1 MNVVDRRCTGLEVA
15 LHSRSLSATPM
26 AALSRAVAGIRDSS
40 LIVNFPG
47 SVKAVKEYWEVLEPV
62 LNHAVDLLSE
72 RDDGVLH
79 SDMAK
84 EANANGH

>member
-1 MNVVDRRCTGLEVA
+1 MDRRCTGLEVA

-47 SVKAVKEYWEVLEPV
+47 SVKAVKVLRLVQGYYGHEIKV
-62 LNHAVDLLSE
+62 TSQIT
-72 RDDGVLH
+72 GVLGG
-79 SDMAK
+79 SRAGT
-84 EANANGH
+84 EPRGRPS